1 MSYAYKV
8 ARPEYFQN
16 IRLAAEENYRGLTAI
31 VDDKPYLVVDLEKV
45 EYVLEGEDGS
55 KIWVEHFDH
64 TARNEHDALIAATR
78 VHEPFVPG
86 TKIGDWT
93 IGNLAYH
100 EGNWHV
106 RNGDTDQIVPIEDL
120 VQMLED
126 ESYFK
131 DNFNSNFNVQL
142 SSAEKRAQRTA
153 ALQKVAVTIE
163 TNLPQNGWHNGC
175 WHWAQEAGLDGT
187 ITYPDGSTVALA
199 DPKNFM
205 LTMKNGMMAPG
216 GMNSV
221 PITVE
226 TENPDLFWEIWGDTK
241 NRGGGGG
248 VAERTASYTYE
259 LPDTPGEHFLDTM
272 EVVADRRDYEHWNE
286 DADYMWWNEE
296 GKHDLEPDYEERSG
310 SPFDDMLSE
319 AADEGYMAASDTP
332 PDALDVPYREPEA
345 IKAFIE
351 AYQEGRRDA
360 GLDLLTPEEVAAF
373 SVPLEPATNY
383 PTYGSWVRESELI
396 QDIPYTPTGEE
407 VVHAYPDGDVVL
419 YDGRTTF
426 DPNKA
431 YGWLLGQ
438 KEFDKAEQV
447 KQLIDRSPPSE
458 LPAAVIP
465 PDEAQ
470 QPQALPAS
478 ARGKEGR

>member
-8 ARPEYFQN
+8 ARPEHFQN

-226 TENPDLFWEIWGDTK
+226 TENPDLFWEI
-241 NRGGGGG
+241 
-248 VAERTASYTYE
+248 
-259 LPDTPGEHFLDTM
+259 
-272 EVVADRRDYEHWNE
+272 
-286 DADYMWWNEE
+286 
-296 GKHDLEPDYEERSG
+296 
-310 SPFDDMLSE
+310 
-319 AADEGYMAASDTP
+319 
-332 PDALDVPYREPEA
+332 
-345 IKAFIE
+345 
-351 AYQEGRRDA
+351 
-360 GLDLLTPEEVAAF
+360 
-373 SVPLEPATNY
+373 
-383 PTYGSWVRESELI
+383 
-396 QDIPYTPTGEE
+396 
-407 VVHAYPDGDVVL
+407 
-419 YDGRTTF
+419 
-426 DPNKA
+426 
-431 YGWLLGQ
+431 
-438 KEFDKAEQV
+438 
-447 KQLIDRSPPSE
+447 
-458 LPAAVIP
+458 
-465 PDEAQ
+465 
-470 QPQALPAS
+470 
-478 ARGKEGR
+478 